1 MKRFTILLAVL
12 LVAASCG
19 TSLTRERMT
28 AVSFADYTAYPDM
41 WISPNDCP
49 QAHKAIG
56 QLSVT
61 IIPAILPK
69 DSNASRDAIYTN
81 LGSVQYEKI
90 GGDELLE
97 IAVVEARAR
106 GANGISNLRIGKA
119 VTGEYEITGLLI
131 RIE

>member
-1 MKRFTILLAVL
+1 MKRFTTLLAVL

-56 QLSVT
+56 QISIT
-61 IIPAILPK
+61 IVPAVSPK
-69 DSNASRDAIYTN
+69 GSNASRDAIYTTI
-81 LGSVQYEKI
+81 GGVQSETI

-97 IAVVEARAR
+97 IAVTEARAR
-106 GANGISNLRIGKA
+106 GANGISNLRIGKDA
-119 VTGEYEITGLLI
+119 AGVYEVTGLLI